1 MALSRI
7 LEYAAIGQSMNQE
20 ISAVLPDING
30 QEISD
35 LCKLASDTR
44 GQRSDKIV
52 TFSPKIFIP
61 LTRLCRDI
69 CGYCTFRQ
77 DPQNLSDLYMS
88 PDAII
93 QVAEQG
99 EKLGC
104 TEALFTL
111 GERPELKYPEA
122 RKWLDS
128 LFFHA
133 TFFLFAGFS
142 LHSSQVCWHGM
153 CLGQSR
159 LSERRKSSLLE
170 RRPDD
175 FFIL

>member
-1 MALSRI
+1 MTTKRNASQMALSRI

-52 TFSPKIFIP
+52 TFSPKVFIP

-99 EKLGC
+99 EKLG
-104 TEALFTL
+104 ALKLFL
-111 GERPELKYPEA
+111 PSVNVQNSNIQKPENGSILADLKALWIISNSPV
-122 RKWLDS
+122 S
-128 LFFHA
+128 
-133 TFFLFAGFS
+133 
-142 LHSSQVCWHGM
+142 
-153 CLGQSR
+153 
-159 LSERRKSSLLE
+159 
-170 RRPDD
+170 
-175 FFIL
+175 